1 MSDGDD
7 CNRCVEENDMRQMI
21 WVVLMVVATTC
32 WADDGALPPQSDGAL
47 TFEMDACVFRWQGRE
62 CFAEITLR
70 FPVAQFAFS
79 QTDTQG
85 FVARYQPTL
94 QVMDVAGKVVQEL
107 QSESLM
113 TAESL
118 DATTDPDRMFV
129 DMVQVKVLPGQ
140 YGGVLTLRDLETG
153 RSGVATFKF
162 EAPEYV
168 PEELGMSH
176 VYFSS
181 GFDAPNANEHLNI
194 FEKDGRIILP
204 NPSRAY
210 GSDEGLFFY
219 FEVYHLAFQTHDVT
233 MQITDRFNHVIWQ
246 DNRSFSGFRNDA
258 QFAEGVPLDG
268 ILPGVYTLQVA
279 IKAGREHVVS
289 KRKFQVLGDGVIPA
303 ETFDVQHAAQAQK
316 LLAQFGNEATVKVY
330 DGLDRVAQGAFIYG
344 FWLAHNP
351 IVAKAY
357 YGPLLGYGHVETSP
371 ELLKAIGL
379 HDLLAKRTDATYVDR
394 LPSPDTTLARQARDV
409 IKVVMNQDATDFLAQ
424 VAMGYA
430 YFAGGDLPNG
440 EQVFIKAQKKGGAL
454 PEVYN
459 GLGLA
464 HLGRKDWVAAQTAFD
479 QALVLRPHW
488 AVARA
493 NRLLGNFLSGKKEGA
508 QALDSLLVVTP
519 RHPSWGYANGR
530 MKERKGDF
538 SGAEVA
544 YTHQVAMNP
553 AHVRARFDLGRIY
566 FRQEQYVAAIAI
578 WQSLFKSH
586 PEFQLASLEPLLS
599 AYLKLGNTAG
609 AQEVIGMY
617 LRVVDDA
624 TRVLLQDIRLVASV
638 TELQTYEALSVES
651 RPAFERAFWQ
661 KRDPTPA
668 TSGNERLVEH
678 YRRVLHA
685 LTHFSEGQKPWDKR
699 GEIYIRYGPPAHV
712 SKNGDVRYE
721 TDPAVVKVKDRLL
734 MGIPA
739 DGRKE
744 IVARMSRLRTSTQ
757 DVIYQGEDAGNLM
770 VSDFESIDFELNP
783 NRQFFGGGEDR
794 NDGKYYDD
802 AQDSNRDRQGTDN
815 IRGYPLFP
823 VDGTTRW
830 EYWIY
835 PDVAGGIEV
844 VFTALDARGNYGYP
858 DMPQGRSL
866 SNYNQGVWTARRPDR
881 VVAAAIN
888 KQSEIYRPR
897 VQDLD
902 FYFDAAHFRGEEKR
916 SRLEVYYGI
925 PLETLVD
932 SVRLDGQLMRGI
944 ALFDSLWTPV
954 FRKMVPL
961 PFAVASLGAVSE
973 GTLLIDEVSL
983 FVSPGTY
990 HLGVEVRD
998 PDRNVIGAYMQDVVV
1013 TGYDA
1018 DTLQVSDIELVG
1030 SVVEDASFKSK
1041 GGRKV
1046 VPMPSKTFL
1055 PRQPVGIYY
1064 EVYGLTQNEFGQTHY
1079 QMDYRLEPKKGKPI
1093 AVTILQAV
1101 GQFLGM
1107 DEKKAVTISY
1117 EQKGGAETEYNYL
1130 EIDVSG
1136 SETGQYALEVM
1147 VTDLNSGQKTKKQ
1160 IVFGIGK

>member
-1 MSDGDD
+1 MH
-7 CNRCVEENDMRQMI
+7 QMI
-21 WVVLMVVATTC
+21 WVVLMVMATPC
-32 WADDGALPPQSDGAL
+32 WAGDEALPPKSDGVL
-47 TFEMDACVFRWQGRE
+47 TFEMDACAFRWQE
-62 CFAEITLR
+62 NDCFVEITLR
-70 FPVAQFAFS
+70 FPVAQFAFA
-79 QTDTQG
+79 QKDTLG
-85 FVARYQPTL
+85 FVARYQPAL
-94 QVMDVAGKVVQEL
+94 QLMNLSGEVVQEL
-107 QSESLM
+107 KTESQM

-118 DATTDPDRMFV
+118 EATTDPDRVFV
-129 DMVQVKVLPGQ
+129 DMVQVKVPPGR
-140 YGGVLTLRDLETG
+140 YRGVLTLRDLETG
-153 RSGVATFKF
+153 RSGEATFSF

-168 PEELGMSH
+168 PAKLAMSDL
-176 VYFSS
+176 YLSS
-181 GFDAPNANEHLNI
+181 GFDAPSQDAHMNI
-194 FEKDGRIILP
+194 FAKDGRIVMP

-210 GSDEGLFFY
+210 RSDEGLFFY
-219 FEVYHLAFQTHDVT
+219 FEVYHLGFQKHDVT
-233 MQITDRFNHVIWQ
+233 MQILDRYDHIIWQ
-246 DNRSFSGFRNDA
+246 DTRSFTGFRSDA

-268 ILPGVYTLQVA
+268 LLPGVYALQVA
-279 IKAGREHVVS
+279 INTGQEQVVS
-289 KRKFQVLGDGVIPA
+289 KRNFQVLGDVIIPA
-303 ETFDVQHAAQAQK
+303 ETFDAPHEDHAQK
-316 LLAQFGNEATVKVY
+316 LLKRFGNEAVAKVY
-330 DGLDRVAQGAFIYG
+330 EGLDRVARGAFLYG

-357 YGPLLGYGHVETSP
+357 YGPLLGYGHIDTSP

-379 HDLLAKRTDATYVDR
+379 GDLLAKRTDATYVDR
-394 LPSPDTTLARQARDV
+394 LALPDTMLARQARDV
-409 IKVVMNQDATDFLAQ
+409 MKVVMNHDPNDFFAQ
-424 VAMGYA
+424 VAVGYA

-440 EQVFIKAQKKGGAL
+440 EQVFIKAQRKGGAL

-464 HLGRKDWVAAQTAFD
+464 QLGRKDGRAAQTAFD
-479 QALVLRPHW
+479 QALVLRPRW
-488 AVARA
+488 TVALA
-493 NRLLGNFLSGKKEGA
+493 NRLLGSFLLGKSEGV
-508 QALDSLLVVTP
+508 QALDSLLVVMP
-519 RHPSWGYANGR
+519 RDLSWGYAKGR

-538 SGAEVA
+538 IGAEAA
-544 YTHQVAMNP
+544 YIHQVAINP

-566 FRQEQYVAAIAI
+566 FRQEAYIAAIAI
-578 WQSLFKSH
+578 WQSLLKSH
-586 PEFQLASLEPLLS
+586 PEFQSACLEPLLS
-599 AYLKLGNTAG
+599 AYLKLGDTAG
-609 AQEVIGMY
+609 AQETIGMY
-617 LRVVDDA
+617 LRMMDDA

-638 TELQTYEALSVES
+638 DELQAYEALPSEM

-661 KRDPTPA
+661 KRDPTPV

-685 LTHFSEGQKPWDKR
+685 MTHFSEGQKPWDKR
-699 GEIYIRYGPPAHV
+699 GEIYIRYGPPAHI
-712 SKNGDVRYE
+712 SKKGDVRYE

-757 DVIYQGEDAGNLM
+757 DVIYQGEDAGDLV

-802 AQDSNRDRQGTDN
+802 AQDSHRDRQGTDN

-835 PDVAGGIEV
+835 PNVAGGIEV
-844 VFTALDARGNYGYP
+844 VFTALDARGNFGFP
-858 DMPQGRSL
+858 DMPQGRAL
-866 SNYNQGVWTARRPDR
+866 SNNNQGIWTSRRPDR
-881 VVAAAIN
+881 VVAAAIH
-888 KQSEIYRPR
+888 KQSEIYRSGT
-897 VQDLD
+897 QDLD
-902 FYFDAAHFRGEEKR
+902 FYFDSAHFRGEDTW
-916 SRLEVYYGI
+916 SRLEVYFGI

-932 SVRLDGQLMRGI
+932 SSRLEGQVLRGI
-944 ALFDSLWTPV
+944 ALFDSVWTPV
-954 FRKMVPL
+954 YRKMVSV

-983 FVSPGTY
+983 HVSPGTY

-998 PDRNVIGAYMQDVVV
+998 PDRNVVGAYMQDVVV
-1013 TGYDA
+1013 TGYHA
-1018 DTLQVSDIELVG
+1018 NALQVSDIELVG
-1030 SVVEDASFKSK
+1030 SVVEDVSFKNK

-1055 PRQPVGIYY
+1055 PKQPVGIYY
-1064 EVYGLTQNEFGQTHY
+1064 EVYGLTQDEFGQTHY

-1093 AVTILQAV
+1093 AVTILRAV
-1101 GQFLGM
+1101 GQLLGI

-1117 EQKGGAETEYNYL
+1117 EQKGSAETEYNYL

-1136 SETGQYALEVM
+1136 SETGRYELEVM